1 MDLGGLFD
9 AVVFNLVIGN
19 NDAHGKN
26 FALLHREDGTT
37 RLAPLYDLVSTV
49 YFLDLARDMAMRIG
63 RQTVSSRVSP
73 NDLRRLAKD
82 AGLAVPLVLRRA
94 VELMEIALA
103 ALGEIDKPHAV
114 SERVAALV
122 EDRIQAF
129 LLRFR
134 GGGGG

>member
-26 FALLHREDGTT
+26 FALTHREEGTT
-37 RLAPLYDLVSTV
+37 R
-49 YFLDLARDMAMRIG
+49 
-63 RQTVSSRVSP
+63 
-73 NDLRRLAKD
+73 
-82 AGLAVPLVLRRA
+82 LVLRRA
-94 VELMEIALA
+94 VELMKLA
-103 ALGEIDKPHAV
+103 FAAISKIDKPHAV

-134 GGGGG
+134 GG